1 MPTYMYVGVA
11 TGVIKNPKSLDP
23 ALNVHVQVMYMSHVH
38 VHVHVHTLY
47 TQRVELM

>member
-38 VHVHVHTLY
+38 VHTLY